1 MTLSEQAASY
11 VAVKQATGYSFVR
24 QARFLGSFAAH
35 AEAQGDQFVRI
46 ATALDWASQASTP
59 NQRIIKLH
67 LVRSFAMYLHAEDP
81 RHEVPHRHALGR
93 RSWHRPP
100 PHILST
106 DQVKLIMNAAL
117 ELPPTGSITPH
128 VIHTII
134 GLLAATGMRRSEA
147 TGLRLRDL
155 TRDGIEVR
163 NAKFGKSRLLPL
175 HPSVTRAL
183 DAWLRIRSPGKPDD
197 PLFIMPSGHAVS
209 PDYLTKIFI
218 RLVRGLGLRGEPGT
232 PGPRLHDLR
241 HSFASRSLENV
252 TSGNRR
258 DISRHMLAL
267 STYMGHSQIAHTY
280 WYLEATP
287 ALLKRISAATEALHL
302 QGKDND

>member
-1 MTLSEQAASY
+1 MQSSAS
-11 VAVKQATGYSFVR
+11 
-24 QARFLGSFAAH
+24 
-35 AEAQGDQFVRI
+35 
-46 ATALDWASQASTP
+46 P
-59 NQRIIKLH
+59 
-67 LVRSFAMYLHAEDP
+67 
-81 RHEVPHRHALGR
+81 
-93 RSWHRPP
+93 
-100 PHILST
+100 
-106 DQVKLIMNAAL
+106 
-117 ELPPTGSITPH
+117 
-128 VIHTII
+128 
-134 GLLAATGMRRSEA
+134 
-147 TGLRLRDL
+147 
-155 TRDGIEVR
+155 
-163 NAKFGKSRLLPL
+163 RLLPL

-197 PLFIMPSGHAVS
+197 PLFIGHRGTPSVR
-209 PDYLTKIFI
+209 DYLTKIFI

-258 DISRHMLAL
+258 DISRHMLARRR
-267 STYMGHSQIAHTY
+267 TCGHSQIAHTY